1 MGDHDVRQV
10 RRLVSEIA
18 AALERDDD
26 EATEALSAQ
35 LEQLTQTLSDA
46 DKAEVHDLKDFFSRL
61 CLAMAARRDEVGRR
75 LAGLR
80 RGRKVFAAYRT
91 CGAAPD
97 RSALLDDQA

>member
-10 RRLVSEIA
+10 RRLVSEHA
-18 AALERDDD
+18 GALERDDD

-35 LEQLTQTLSDA
+35 LDQLSRALSDA
-46 DKAEVHDLKDFFSRL
+46 DRAQLHDLKDFFSRL
-61 CLAMAARRDEVGRR
+61 CLAVAVRRDEVGRR

-80 RGRKVFAAYRT
+80 RGRKIFAAYRT
-91 CGAAPD
+91 CGGPTG